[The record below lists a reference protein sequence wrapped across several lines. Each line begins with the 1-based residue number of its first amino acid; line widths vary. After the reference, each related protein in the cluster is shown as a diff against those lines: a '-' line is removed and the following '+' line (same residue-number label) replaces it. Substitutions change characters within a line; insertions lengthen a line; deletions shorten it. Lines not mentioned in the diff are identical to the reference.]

1 MAHVST
7 RELPPL
13 DDASMDAWFG
23 FLRTHAAVVRE
34 LDVEMQAAHDL
45 SLTQYE
51 VLLLLA
57 RSDSGSLRLSD
68 LAHGALLSLSGLSR
82 LVDRLAAMGL
92 VERAQCPDDRRSSLA
107 CLTPAGRKRFREARP
122 THLEGVRR
130 LFIDRLPDGTVDEL
144 NRAWTALGDDP
155 A

>member
-1 MAHVST
+1 
-7 RELPPL
+7 
-13 DDASMDAWFG
+13 MDAWFG

-57 RSDSGSLRLSD
+57 RSPNGSLRLSD

-92 VERAQCPDDRRSSLA
+92 VERAQCPEDRRSSLA
-107 CLTPAGRKRFREARP
+107 CLTSAGRKRFREARP

-130 LFIDRLPDGTVDEL
+130 LFVDRLPDGAVDEL
-144 NRAWTALGDDP
+144 NRAWTALGDG
-155 A
+155 AA

>member
-1 MAHVST
+1 MRI

-57 RSDSGSLRLSD
+57 RSPNGSLRLSD

-107 CLTPAGRKRFREARP
+107 CLTPAGQKRFREARP

-130 LFIDRLPDGTVDEL
+130 LFIDRLPDGAVDDL
-144 NRAWTALGDDP
+144 NRAWTALGDEP

>member
-1 MAHVST
+1 MST

-57 RSDSGSLRLSD
+57 RSPNGSLRLSD

-107 CLTPAGRKRFREARP
+107 CLTSAGQRKFREARP

-130 LFIDRLPDGTVDEL
+130 LFIDRLPGGAVDEL
-144 NRAWTALGDDP
+144 NRAWAALGDEP